1 VAIASMR
8 LTYRLIGPM
17 LMVRATRRHPIQTWS
32 VIGDSR
38 RTYPVASAFAAAR
51 VGGIDVVII
60 MMLGI
65 SALTVAVGV
74 VSRGRRHRLP
84 AHNAAKRA
92 GQWPDRYPF
101 DPRF

>member
-1 VAIASMR
+1 MR

-38 RTYPVASAFAAAR
+38 RTHPVASEFAAAR

-60 MMLGI
+60 LLLGI
-65 SALTVAVGV
+65 SALTVAVV
-74 VSRGRRHRLP
+74 VVARGQRHRHP
-84 AHNAAKRA
+84 AHNAAQRA
-92 GQWPDRYPF
+92 GQWPNRYPF